1 MPEERPDARQA
12 HSTPTQNKAGCL
24 FICTNLFALLSA
36 AVSAWNLA
44 RQYPLMR
51 EFFLLFL
58 FSEAASLCRPLIFR
72 AKSGTRGYVGYIR
85 CCLTDWLTAK
95 AQKKLLATRAFFLL
109 VLIFLLALR
118 PDFFKANIIMLT
130 GIVIILVLLAMR
142 AADTLRQRCGRRQDD
157 REYETA
163 VQGKACPQ
171 TERGDASSHLTQ
183 GVSASAQ
190 TKHLETSP
198 QSAPHTPAPTPKK
211 RMKTLTKIV
220 SAAAAFLLYIVLG
233 VLFSGFPQPE
243 ISDGYKENF
252 HPESFYGSAP
262 HSGTAAGSAEGNS
275 TQDGTAPSVTCSD
288 RAVILEDNSEALI
301 ERVRMIRGAKERI
314 ILSTFD
320 FRPDIS
326 GKILL
331 AALLDA
337 AERGVSVRV
346 VVDGVSGL
354 LRMEQNPYFFA
365 LSSHENAEIRIYNR
379 VNPLMPWRLM
389 GRLHDKYL
397 VADDTAYILGGR
409 NSFSYFLGEWP
420 GHKNY
425 DRDVLVYNAG
435 GDTASSLYQVEAYFN
450 EVWNLKYTSTFH
462 NRADTA
468 DRTCVKRAA
477 AELKELYAQYLSDY
491 PAAETVPDYLT
502 MTYPTK
508 KITLLANPTTAYAKE
523 PTVFYALTELMKQAK
538 HSVTIHTPYIIANG
552 LMYDAFAQIAAAV
565 PDARMMTNSVANNG
579 NPFGAGD
586 YRANFDKIRATG
598 MQLLEYEGGI
608 SYHGKSIVIDDDLSI
623 VGSFNMDMRSVYLDT
638 ELMLVID
645 SIEVNAQLRSLL
657 ARYEYEC
664 AIVQPDGSRVF
675 PTGVVPQEVSSK
687 KEFNMKVL
695 YNLLRW
701 ARRLL

>member
-1 MPEERPDARQA
+1 MPKERPDARQE
-12 HSTPTQNKAGCL
+12 HFVPTQNKTDRL
-24 FICTNLFALLSA
+24 FICTNLIALLSA
-36 AVSAWNLA
+36 AVSAWNLE

-51 EFFLLFL
+51 ESFLLFL
-58 FSEAASLCRPLIFR
+58 VSEAASLCCLLAFR
-72 AKSGTRGYVGYIR
+72 AKSGGREHAGYIR
-85 CCLTDWLTAK
+85 RCLTDWLAAK
-95 AQKKLLATRAFFLL
+95 GQKKLLVTRVFFLL
-109 VLIFLLALR
+109 LLIFLHAMR
-118 PDFFKANIIMLT
+118 PDFFKANIIMLV

-142 AADTLRQRCGRRQDD
+142 AADALRQSRLGLPQAG
-157 REYETA
+157 EYEA
-163 VQGKACPQ
+163 AG
-171 TERGDASSHLTQ
+171 R
-183 GVSASAQ
+183 SAQ
-190 TKHLETSP
+190 GMSTSAQADCVETPARPP
-198 QSAPHTPAPTPKK
+198 QDRLRSAPHTSAPTHKK
-211 RMKTLTKIV
+211 HMKTRTKI
-220 SAAAAFLLYIVLG
+220 SAAIAAFLLYLILG
-233 VLFSGFPQPE
+233 VLISGFQQPK
-243 ISDGYKENF
+243 ISDGYKESF
-252 HPESFYGSAP
+252 HPETFYGSTPDSGSAAG
-262 HSGTAAGSAEGNS
+262 HTAENNAADGTAAPA
-275 TQDGTAPSVTCSD
+275 TCGD

-301 ERVRMIRGAKERI
+301 ERVRMIRNAKERI

-326 GKILL
+326 GKLLL

-337 AERGVSVRV
+337 ADRGVSVRV

-379 VNPLMPWRLM
+379 INPLMPWRLM

-397 VADDTAYILGGR
+397 IADETGYILGGR

-435 GDTASSLYQVEAYFN
+435 GDADSSLYQVEAYFN
-450 EVWNLKYTSTFH
+450 EIWDLKYTGTFH
-462 NRADTA
+462 NGAGTA

-477 AELKELYAQYLSDY
+477 AELKELYAQYLADY
-491 PAAETVPDYLT
+491 PAAKTVPDYQA
-502 MTYPTK
+502 MTYPTGR
-508 KITLLANPTTAYAKE
+508 ITLLANPTTAYAKE

-538 HSVTIHTPYIIANG
+538 QSVTIHTPYIIANDM
-552 LMYDAFAQIAAAV
+552 MYDAFAQIAAAV
-565 PDARMMTNSVANNG
+565 PDATMMTNSVANNG

-586 YRANFDKIRATG
+586 YRANFDRIRATG
-598 MQLLEYEGGI
+598 IGLLEYEGGV

-645 SIEVNAQLRSLL
+645 SKEVNAQLRSLL
-657 ARYEYEC
+657 ARYEDEC
-664 AIVQPDGSRVF
+664 AVVQPDGSRVF
-675 PTGVVPQEVSSK
+675 PTGVIPQEVSAK